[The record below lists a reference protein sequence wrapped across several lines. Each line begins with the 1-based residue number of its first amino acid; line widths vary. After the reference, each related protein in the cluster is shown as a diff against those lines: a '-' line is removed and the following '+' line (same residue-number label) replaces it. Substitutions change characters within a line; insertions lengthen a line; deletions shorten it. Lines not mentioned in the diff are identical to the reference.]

1 MPKTAYSHK
10 FQRELDPEQLLSL
23 FGYDLRSDP
32 DLKNLSK
39 EWRRKIYRDL
49 TCPEC
54 GVTGGI
60 IVSRSK
66 SQKDYMR
73 QSSVIRQSHFRFLA
87 SEDTVSIHH
96 PLCDHYDDSKPKN
109 QKESLVNFGSDR
121 TFETKVIR
129 ELVSRGIEQRIFSQQ
144 TIRDMRQWF
153 FDTKVEN
160 QFKMELSEEA
170 FQWASKLRNLFHHR
184 GIPFKPVHAELPD
197 FDWRHAATLQFA
209 EENRDLISI
218 VRTGWWGYNSKKA
231 EQRTLKLIK
240 LTQGATVFDVTVLAE
255 HYQKTIELACFMK
268 QNLYVF
274 NQKLRF
280 YEDQLYSDMK
290 LTAVVAF
297 AALLLYVSSW
307 EFDKAVLNLIK
318 IVNAPTPI
326 DMNAGNVIGLNPFHD
341 LTAWSNLMKAKEIA
355 LHSHKGFDF
364 DAQIEV
370 IEQRL
375 REEYN
380 QWRISQ

>member
-1 MPKTAYSHK
+1 MS
-10 FQRELDPEQLLSL
+10 
-23 FGYDLRSDP
+23 
-32 DLKNLSK
+32 
-39 EWRRKIYRDL
+39 
-49 TCPEC
+49 
-54 GVTGGI
+54 
-60 IVSRSK
+60 
-66 SQKDYMR
+66 
-73 QSSVIRQSHFRFLA
+73 
-87 SEDTVSIHH
+87 
-96 PLCDHYDDSKPKN
+96 
-109 QKESLVNFGSDR
+109 
-121 TFETKVIR
+121 
-129 ELVSRGIEQRIFSQQ
+129 
-144 TIRDMRQWF
+144 
-153 FDTKVEN
+153 
-160 QFKMELSEEA
+160 
-170 FQWASKLRNLFHHR
+170 NLFHHR

-218 VRTGWWGYNSKKA
+218 VRTRWWGYDSKKA
-231 EQRTLKLIK
+231 EERTLKLIK

-255 HYQKTIELACFMK
+255 HYTKTIELACFMK
-268 QNLYVF
+268 QNVSVF

-280 YEDQLYSDMK
+280 NEYKLYSDTK

-318 IVNAPTPI
+318 IEKAPTPI

-341 LTAWSNLMKAKEIA
+341 ITAWSNIMKAKEIA

-380 QWRISQ
+380 EWRISQ